1 MIPADAATKISRDK
15 ALSCVKRNENGETNR
30 KQKVLS
36 NEENEANDTGNYV
49 GVGGGLIS
57 LGARGGRRA

>member
-15 ALSCVKRNENGETNR
+15 VLSCVKRNENGETNR

-49 GVGGGLIS
+49 GVDGGLDRH
-57 LGARGGRRA
+57 GARGGSRG